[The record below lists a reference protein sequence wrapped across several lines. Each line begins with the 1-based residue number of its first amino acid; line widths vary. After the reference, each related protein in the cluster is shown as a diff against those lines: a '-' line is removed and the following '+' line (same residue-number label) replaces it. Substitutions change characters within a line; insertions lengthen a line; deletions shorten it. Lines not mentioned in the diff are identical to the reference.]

1 MTRFLKGP
9 FDVAAVLVLLS
20 VPVAAPVTAQES
32 TVQDTG
38 SEGIATVSRSVPSQI
53 GGVEEGAGRPDTPIP
68 VSARSAL
75 LSGLETASA
84 TYILPSPPADLA
96 TAGEAEADE
105 DQEATGRV
113 DAWGVAPNFPLA
125 MGELVLATTVTWAFN
140 EYVKKG
146 GISQVNPDTWW
157 HNIRQ
162 GFGWDDNEF
171 LVNMLAH
178 PYQGNISFNI
188 ARSNGFNY
196 WESIAS
202 AALGSFQWECCGE
215 THLMS
220 GNDLVMTTVGGTFL
234 GETFYRLTSA
244 ILDNE
249 ATGTERA
256 WREAGTLV
264 LNPARGVTR
273 ILTGRAFED
282 GNPNPTD
289 PLDHLGTRIFNVL
302 SFGYRMVGEGERLD
316 FSSDEAH
323 FFVEMDLVFG
333 RPFDMERNKPFD
345 YFTFSAQLN
354 FQDKQT
360 LGLLQG
366 RGNLRSFELKRSDT
380 SQHLFTILHYYD
392 YINNNAFEFGGQSVG
407 FAFLSNWI
415 RSERTRIVASA
426 DIHVMLMGAVNTEY
440 AEFAEIP
447 GVRERDREYDFGS
460 GLGSWFNFYLLRDE
474 HRIVDLSYRIN
485 WLHTL
490 NGTNVGGQ
498 DTDHRIQQM
507 TLGLTWPLTDNWGV
521 GARGAIF
528 LRKSYYEEV
537 EFDDVIQRNPELR
550 ILATWRI
557 GRRGVN

>member
-20 VPVAAPVTAQES
+20 VPMAAQVTAQES
-32 TVQDTG
+32 GAQDTG
-38 SEGIATVSRSVPSQI
+38 SEGIATVARSGPLQI
-53 GGVEEGAGRPDTPIP
+53 GGVE
-68 VSARSAL
+68 VSAGGPDRLIAASASGAL
-75 LSGLETASA
+75 LSGLEHATTRYVWPSLSADAVTGDETTA
-84 TYILPSPPADLA
+84 D
-96 TAGEAEADE
+96 D
-105 DQEATGRV
+105 DQESTGRV
-113 DAWGVAPNFPLA
+113 DAWGVRPNFPLA
-125 MGELVLATTVTWAFN
+125 MGTLVLATTVTWAFN
-140 EYVKKG
+140 EYIKKG

-157 HNIRQ
+157 HNITQ

-249 ATGTERA
+249 ATGRERA
-256 WREAGTLV
+256 WREAGALA

-273 ILTGRAFED
+273 ILTGRAFD
-282 GNPNPTD
+282 QGTNPID

-302 SFGYRMVGEGERLD
+302 NFGYRLVGEGERLD
-316 FSSDEAH
+316 FSEDEAH
-323 FFVEMDLVFG
+323 FFVRMDLSFG

-366 RGNLRSFELKRSDT
+366 RANLRSFELKRSDT

-392 YINNNAFEFGGQSVG
+392 YINNNAYEFGGQSVG

-415 RSERTRIVASA
+415 RSDRTRIVASA
-426 DIHVMLMGAVNTEY
+426 DVHVMLMGAVNTEY

-460 GLGSWFNFYLLRDE
+460 GLGSWLNFYLLRDE

-507 TLGLTWPLTDNWGV
+507 TLGLTWPVTENWGV
-521 GARGAIF
+521 GAEGTIF

-537 EFDDVIQRNPELR
+537 EFDDVVQRNPELR
-550 ILATWRI
+550 VMGTWRI